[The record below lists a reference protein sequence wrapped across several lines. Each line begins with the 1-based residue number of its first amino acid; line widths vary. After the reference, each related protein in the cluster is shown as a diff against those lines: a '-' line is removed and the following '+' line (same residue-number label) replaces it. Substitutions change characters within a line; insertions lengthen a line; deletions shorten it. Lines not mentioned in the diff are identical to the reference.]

1 MMRECLGAA
10 AQMNSGDN
18 LRDNLRR
25 AAGLIQRAA
34 ERGVQWLVLP
44 EMFARMTA
52 RLSEQLAYAEEFA
65 SGPIQDFLARQSAQH
80 GLWLVG
86 GTIPIRAERPD
97 RAYASCLLYN
107 PQGQCVSRYDKIHLF
122 DVRIR
127 ASQESYRE
135 SDVFCSGQ
143 KLVCVDTAIA
153 RCALA
158 VCYDLRFPEMF
169 RRLSDSGMHIVS
181 LPSAFTYATGKA
193 HWEALLR
200 ARAIENQVY
209 LIAANQAGSHAGKR
223 RTYGHSMIVSPWG
236 EVLSRLDDQPGLACA
251 RLDFQA
257 QAALRDEFP
266 CLKHRVFNGGE

>member
-1 MMRECLGAA
+1 
-10 AQMNSGDN
+10 MNSGD
-18 LRDNLRR
+18 DVQANLRR
-25 AAGLIQRAA
+25 AATLIRQAA

-52 RLSEQLAYAEEFA
+52 RLSEQLSYAEEFA
-65 SGPIQDFLARQSAQH
+65 SGPLQDFLARQSAQH
-80 GLWLVG
+80 KLWLVG

-97 RAYASCLLYN
+97 RVYASCLLHN

-127 ASQESYRE
+127 SSRENYRE

-143 KLVCVDTAIA
+143 SLVCADTAIA

-169 RRLSDSGMHIVS
+169 RRLSDSGMRMVS
-181 LPSAFTYATGKA
+181 LPAAFTHTTGKA
-193 HWEALLR
+193 HWEVLLR

-209 LIAANQAGSHAGKR
+209 LIAANQVGGHAGKR

-236 EVLSRLDDQPGLACA
+236 EVLSRLDDQSGLVCA

-266 CLKHRVFNGGE
+266 CLKHRVFDNGG